1 MENKCK
7 DCGCQD
13 TFLPVGPCSDPALCP
28 PADKCDNTF
37 DLGCVNY
44 TGELLTCGGQTLLD
58 TNDSLETG
66 LLNITDKIC
75 NSLDTNIAFFDVI
88 FTQPQ
93 ALRLVANASGG
104 VAPYTYQWIAEKSN
118 VPTGLIISG
127 STNTSTLNFTSPNQN
142 LSKGSRISVPIV
154 NTNKPWMYRHAFI
167 HLKLK
172 ITDSTNKTSYKN
184 YVYCTLQGQ
193 IIINEQ

>member
-44 TGELLTCGGQTLLD
+44 TGEPLTCGGQTLLD

-75 NSLDTNIAFFDVI
+75 DSVNNNKAFFDVN
-88 FTQPQ
+88 FTKPQ
-93 ALRLVANASGG
+93 AKRLVANVSGG
-104 VAPYTYQWIAEKSN
+104 IPPYVYEWSIERSN
-118 VPTGLIISG
+118 SISG
-127 STNTSTLNFTSPNQN
+127 YTIVGSTTTNTLNFTRIEDNI
-142 LSKGSRISVPIV
+142 SKGSRLSVLPV
-154 NTNKPWMYRHAFI
+154 NYFGSRFKHYFI

-172 ITDSTNKTSYKN
+172 ITDNENKIDYKH
-184 YVYCTLQGQ
+184 YLFYESVSGS
-193 IIINEQ
+193 